1 LVKRNV
7 IKEHP
12 AIKKVYVMENA
23 RDVAVLPGYVGE
35 ANDLHINTTG
45 LLPILLGVRS
55 LFLNKKNLL
64 NEYQKLLLKK
74 IFRWVR

>member
-12 AIKKVYVMENA
+12 AIKICAMENT
-23 RDVAVLPGYVGE
+23 RDVAVLAGGDVGE

-45 LLPILLGVRS
+45 LLPIPLGVRN
-55 LFLNKKNLL
+55 LFLN
-64 NEYQKLLLKK
+64 
-74 IFRWVR
+74 